1 MVYEAMVRSGR
12 MAIHIS
18 TPSLI
23 HEALSE
29 YVAIAEHCIT
39 TGKPTGGCYG
49 FPTALLCFTIVDT
62 IGSFYYGDRS
72 FTINIDQ
79 KTRTID
85 GNRFKHYFILNSDY
99 YGQSLREKDIKRL
112 YEYYRCL
119 LVHNAALAPNCALDI
134 GKETDP
140 PFAVHTSQHIDHV
153 NLRPFLDLSHIAVAK
168 FLRVA
173 PTLVPGSKRGK

>member
-62 IGSFYYGDRS
+62 IGSFYCGDRS

-99 YGQSLREKDIKRL
+99 YGQSLREKDIKKTLRILSLPFGAQRSISAELRL
-112 YEYYRCL
+112 RHRQRDRPTVCR
-119 LVHNAALAPNCALDI
+119 A
-134 GKETDP
+134 
-140 PFAVHTSQHIDHV
+140 HISAH
-153 NLRPFLDLSHIAVAK
+153 RPCKSSTV
-168 FLRVA
+168 
-173 PTLVPGSKRGK
+173 S